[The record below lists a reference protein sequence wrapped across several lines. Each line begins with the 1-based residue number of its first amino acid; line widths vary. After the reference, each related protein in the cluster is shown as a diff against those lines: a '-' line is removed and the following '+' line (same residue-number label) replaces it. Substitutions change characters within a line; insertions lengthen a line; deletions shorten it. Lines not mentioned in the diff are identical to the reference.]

1 MQYLQLADGLEK
13 KGRGKARFK
22 KFAKGALKVIKTAA
36 PIAVNFIP
44 GVAQTRAIARLAKTP
59 AGQRAL
65 KFATSKVGA
74 RLLKARKTKGGKFA
88 IDQIK
93 RVDLNR
99 LRGGLRPKALGL
111 TPVNMPDAEDTDVM
125 PMVGKA
131 DPSGEP
137 VVIAPAPKTIFG
149 LPQTTALAL
158 GAAAVAGVILL
169 TRNKKR

>member
-74 RLLKARKTKGGKFA
+74 KLLKARKTKGGKFA

-93 RVDLNR
+93 RVDLNK
-99 LRGGLRPKALGL
+99 LRGGLRPAALGL
-111 TPVNMPDAEDTDVM
+111 TPVNMPDAEDTDMPQMMPEGQSGGVM
-125 PMVGKA
+125 VQSAKS
-131 DPSGEP
+131 D
-137 VVIAPAPKTIFG
+137 TIFG
-149 LPQTTALAL
+149 LPKTTALAL

-169 TRNKKR
+169 SRKKR